1 MQIEK
6 QIPLSD
12 FLYGKHIFSPL
23 IKDEEEEIEEDED
36 ESTENDSY
44 GQPLDSDHEW
54 WDQFYTDEEELQRR
68 QQARQK

>member
-6 QIPLSD
+6 QIPLSE
-12 FLYGKHIFSPL
+12 FLNGRHIFSPL
-23 IKDEEEEIEEDED
+23 IKDEEEIEEDGND
-36 ESTENDSY
+36 STENDSY

-68 QQARQK
+68 QAARQ